1 MVADAEPIA
10 RAEGRGET
18 RAIRTSWLPWL
29 TLAALI
35 GAGLAGALAWALFT
49 GAPGDDSPEAGF
61 ARDMSTHHEQAV
73 EMALLVRDR
82 TEDPRIKTLATDIAL
97 TQQGQIG
104 QMQGWLR
111 VWGLPAVGEE
121 PAMAWMG
128 HPTEGRMPGMASPEE
143 IAQLG
148 QLAGIEADREFLR
161 LMIRHHQ
168 GGVPMAQAALE
179 RSDNGVVRRL
189 AEAIVR
195 SQQAEV
201 ELMQGLLEGKGGET
215 SA

>member
-1 MVADAEPIA
+1 VADAEPIA
-10 RAEGRGET
+10 RAEGRGER
-18 RAIRTSWLPWL
+18 RAIRISWLPWL

-49 GAPGDDSPEAGF
+49 GPPGDDSPEAGF

-104 QMQGWLR
+104 QMQGWLG
-111 VWGLPAVGEE
+111 VWGLPAAGEE

-128 HPTEGRMPGMASPEE
+128 HPTEGRMPGMASAEE
-143 IAQLG
+143 IARLG
-148 QLAGIEADREFLR
+148 ELSGIEADREFLR
-161 LMIRHHQ
+161 LMIRHHE

-179 RSDNGVVRRL
+179 RSDNEVVRRL
-189 AEAIVR
+189 AAAIVR

>member
-18 RAIRTSWLPWL
+18 RAIRISWLPWL

-49 GAPGDDSPEAGF
+49 GPPGDDSPEAGF

-104 QMQGWLR
+104 QMQGWLG
-111 VWGLPAVGEE
+111 VWGLPAAGED

-128 HPTEGRMPGMASPEE
+128 HPTEGRMPGMASAEE
-143 IAQLG
+143 IARLG
-148 QLAGIEADREFLR
+148 ELSGIEADREFLR
-161 LMIRHHQ
+161 LMIRHHE

-179 RSDNGVVRRL
+179 RSDNEVVRRL
-189 AEAIVR
+189 AAAIVR